1 MKTTLSL
8 LLILVAAAAL
18 ADGPVIQTTPFTR
31 NVLRAPDAGT
41 ARSDLGI
48 IATNAWPLTNQTLV
62 TPTVNSGTFNGGTFT
77 GPTNIS
83 GLYTNPVVSGGTFTG
98 PTNISGLY
106 TNPVV
111 SGGTFT
117 GPTNIGG
124 LYTNPI
130 VSGGMFNGPTNIG
143 GLYTNPVVSGGMFNR
158 PTNNNAVSTSG
169 TFNGVFSNNSTFQG
183 GTYSGNAAGLTN
195 LFGNDVVMSF
205 SIYTNQNWG
214 KSNWFSPG
222 GSAFGVPTNGNGPAN
237 TIITNGTL
245 AVAPGIPL
253 TNYQGQLTSNKIY
266 FIVTCSN
273 AAPYQAIGM
282 NFVADTLAG
291 TNLPQEDIFL
301 ISSPAQLV
309 QSNCEFCIPP
319 ADFIHSYL
327 SYGVS
332 SSLTIEFATNFPV
345 DEFIVNVPVDRCFW
359 RAWATAPGTVS

>member
-1 MKTTLSL
+1 
-8 LLILVAAAAL
+8 
-18 ADGPVIQTTPFTR
+18 
-31 NVLRAPDAGT
+31 
-41 ARSDLGI
+41 
-48 IATNAWPLTNQTLV
+48 
-62 TPTVNSGTFNGGTFT
+62 
-77 GPTNIS
+77 
-83 GLYTNPVVSGGTFTG
+83 
-98 PTNISGLY
+98 
-106 TNPVV
+106 
-111 SGGTFT
+111 
-117 GPTNIGG
+117 
-124 LYTNPI
+124 
-130 VSGGMFNGPTNIG
+130 
-143 GLYTNPVVSGGMFNR
+143 MFNR

-345 DEFIVNVPVDRCFW
+345 DEFIVNVPVDPVLLARLGNSTRHSFVMQLISPTNAQWLLDGVVLYTSTDPFITNCWGNFAW
-359 RAWATAPGTVS
+359 WEMSLQSTGPASNDTERVRWSSLFTRANQQTPPLAALGQDVSIQQVLV